1 MLATCTYKSC
11 VVDFRPARGA
21 RPTDDE
27 IRNTDWVTQKASS
40 LKDLVPRPTPIDR
53 DLVRQ
58 YVFRR
63 ARGSWVDLA
72 DNGYNKPRHLPKD
85 SPVEGVF
92 RARKQ
97 ASPRAWGGYDEF
109 AFTLEL
115 AILVFANVIS
125 AAFFVF
131 CFYVLGV
138 GHVLF
143 KALFVFHC
151 TVLPRRLL
159 ADVINRF
166 TATKELRKF
175 GPIDT

>member
-1 MLATCTYKSC
+1 M
-11 VVDFRPARGA
+11 
-21 RPTDDE
+21 
-27 IRNTDWVTQKASS
+27 
-40 LKDLVPRPTPIDR
+40 
-53 DLVRQ
+53 
-58 YVFRR
+58 
-63 ARGSWVDLA
+63 
-72 DNGYNKPRHLPKD
+72 
-85 SPVEGVF
+85 EGVF

-115 AILVFANVIS
+115 AILVFVNVIS
-125 AAFFVF
+125 AVFFGL

-138 GHVLF
+138 DNVLF
-143 KALFVFHC
+143 KALFAFHC
-151 TVLPRRLL
+151 LVVPRRLL

>member
-1 MLATCTYKSC
+1 MAEVQPY
-11 VVDFRPARGA
+11 
-21 RPTDDE
+21 DE

-125 AAFFVF
+125 AVFFGL

-138 GHVLF
+138 DNVLF
-143 KALFVFHC
+143 KALFAFHC
-151 TVLPRRLL
+151 LVVPRRLL

-175 GPIDT
+175 APIDT

>member
-1 MLATCTYKSC
+1 MLLISARAGGACASGVLDTLW
-11 VVDFRPARGA
+11 RPAASGE
-21 RPTDDE
+21 RPLRLHVGPVGNQFFADL
-27 IRNTDWVTQKASS
+27 RVPQRLQFS
-40 LKDLVPRPTPIDR
+40 LIGPR
-53 DLVRQ
+53 
-58 YVFRR
+58 
-63 ARGSWVDLA
+63 
-72 DNGYNKPRHLPKD
+72 
-85 SPVEGVF
+85 
-92 RARKQ
+92 
-97 ASPRAWGGYDEF
+97 WGGYDEF

>member
-1 MLATCTYKSC
+1 M
-11 VVDFRPARGA
+11 
-21 RPTDDE
+21 
-27 IRNTDWVTQKASS
+27 
-40 LKDLVPRPTPIDR
+40 
-53 DLVRQ
+53 
-58 YVFRR
+58 
-63 ARGSWVDLA
+63 
-72 DNGYNKPRHLPKD
+72 
-85 SPVEGVF
+85 EGVF
-92 RARKQ
+92 SARKQ

-143 KALFVFHC
+143 KALFVFHR